1 MRIQFRAI
9 SVVLLGACLLQP
21 QSDVHDAGR
30 ERWNPAAVTP
40 QAPPFVS
47 CPAGA
52 PLGGLDLEVQE
63 GDQHLPLSTM
73 NHLSEGDTLLYR
85 PIVRGKQRRPGEI
98 ALVLVPEKRRAWQKD
113 ILVTEPKPAD
123 RPQSWKIPQTI
134 SLAALVYGPAGLSR
148 KRVSGFLLQDEV
160 LIAQLADYA
169 DKTA

>member
-1 MRIQFRAI
+1 
-9 SVVLLGACLLQP
+9 
-21 QSDVHDAGR
+21 
-30 ERWNPAAVTP
+30 
-40 QAPPFVS
+40 
-47 CPAGA
+47 
-52 PLGGLDLEVQE
+52 
-63 GDQHLPLSTM
+63 M

-169 DKTA
+169 DKTAQAEQLVATTARVPRQA